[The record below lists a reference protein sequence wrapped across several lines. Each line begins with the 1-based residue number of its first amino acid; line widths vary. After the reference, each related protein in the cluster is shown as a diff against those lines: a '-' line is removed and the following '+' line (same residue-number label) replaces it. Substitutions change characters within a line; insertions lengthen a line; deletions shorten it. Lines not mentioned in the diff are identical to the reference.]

1 MRKVILGLV
10 GVCLVLHS
18 FGQSPNLPEGF
29 TVLSMCQNT
38 EVKSQDRTGTCWSFS
53 TSSFLE
59 SEVLKKHG
67 KSIDLSEMYTVRMI
81 YTEKA
86 IKYIRYHGTTNFS
99 EGSLAHDVIRSYT
112 KYGMMPESAYSG
124 KNGSETH
131 NHQAMVEELKAF
143 LDSTLK
149 NRPVDPHWM
158 MAYNTILD
166 KHLGALKPVFEYD
179 GMSYNPQ
186 SFAQQ
191 VLQLDMRDYIGF
203 TSFTHHPFYTDFIV
217 EVPDN
222 FSNGEYN
229 NIPLSDMMAVMDA
242 ALLKGYTVEWDGDV
256 SETGFM
262 RRGGYAFNTNDTNLL
277 KQAPA
282 VPSEE
287 EANQAIRQVGFDNLT
302 TTDDHLM
309 HVVGKAQ
316 YKDGRVFYIVKNSW
330 STRAGFDGYYLM
342 SEAYMKMKTVSIVVN
357 QKSVKKKLLKK
368 LDD

>member
-1 MRKVILGLV
+1 MRKVLLAAAILSI
-10 GVCLVLHS
+10 S
-18 FGQSPNLPEGF
+18 FGVYSQTPNLPEGF
-29 TVLSMCQNT
+29 EVVSMCQNT

-67 KSIDLSEMYTVRMI
+67 KTIDLSEMYTVRMI
-81 YTEKA
+81 YMEKA
-86 IKYIRYHGTTNFS
+86 IKYVRYHGGSNFS
-99 EGSLAHDVIRSYT
+99 EGSLAHDVIRSYS

-124 KNGSETH
+124 KNGKDAH
-131 NHQAMVEELKAF
+131 NHSEMVKELKAF
-143 LDSTLK
+143 LDTTVKS
-149 NRPVDPHWM
+149 RPVDPHWKDGF
-158 MAYNTILD
+158 NVILD
-166 KHLGALKPVFEYD
+166 NHLGPLMPVFEYE

-191 VLQLDMRDYIGF
+191 VVNLDMMDYLGF
-203 TSFTHHPFYTDFIV
+203 TSFTHQPFYSDFIV

-229 NIPLSDMMAVMDA
+229 NIPLNEMMTVMDE
-242 ALLKGYTVEWDGDV
+242 ALAKGYTIEWDGDV

-277 KQAPA
+277 KQVPA

-287 EANQAIRQVGFDNLT
+287 EANQALRQVGFDNLT

-309 HVVGKAQ
+309 HVVGKVK
-316 YKDGRVFYIVKNSW
+316 YSDGRMFYIVKNSW

-342 SEAYMKMKTVSIVVN
+342 SESYMKMKTVSIVVN
-357 QKSVKKKLLKK
+357 KKSVKKKLLTK
-368 LDD
+368 LND

>member
-1 MRKVILGLV
+1 MRKILV
-10 GVCLVLHS
+10 GILMMSFVLNA
-18 FGQSPNLPEGF
+18 FGQTPSVPEGF
-29 TVLSMCQNT
+29 EILTMCET
-38 EVKSQDRTGTCWSFS
+38 TDVKSQDRTGTCWSFS

-81 YTEKA
+81 YLEKA
-86 IKYIRYHGTTNFS
+86 IKYVRYQGNTNFS
-99 EGSLAHDVIRSYT
+99 EGSLAHDVIRSYS

-124 KNGSETH
+124 KNGKEIH
-131 NHQAMVEELKAF
+131 NHGVLVKELKAF
-143 LDSTLK
+143 LDTTLK
-149 NRPVDPHWM
+149 ARPVDSHWKDGF
-158 MAYNTILD
+158 NVILD
-166 KHLGALKPVFEYD
+166 NHLGALKPVFEYD

-191 VLQLDMRDYIGF
+191 VVQLDMMDYIGF
-203 TSFTHHPFYTDFIV
+203 TSFTHQPFYHDFIV

-229 NIPLSDMMAVMDA
+229 NVPLSEMMKVMDD
-242 ALLKGYTVEWDGDV
+242 ALAKGYTIEWDGDV
-256 SETGFM
+256 SENGFM

-282 VPSEE
+282 VPTEE
-287 EANQAIRQVGFDNLT
+287 VATQATRQVGFDNLT

-309 HVVGKAQ
+309 HIVGKVK
-316 YKDGRVFYIVKNSW
+316 YTDGRMFYVVKNSW

-342 SEAYMKMKTVSIVVN
+342 SESYMKMKTVSIVVN
-357 QKSVKKKLLKK
+357 LKSVDKKLKKKLA
-368 LDD
+368 D